1 MSTSERLSYIFES
14 SALAKMRNFID
25 HNTLFAFDLDGTLA
39 PIATKPCVIGIPD
52 SIREEFIILNEQAV
66 VAVITGRSCSDAL
79 YHLGISPRY
88 LIGNHGAEGLPGWE
102 NRENEFSRIANQW
115 QSQLDN
121 LLPVENRR
129 GIMIENK
136 GSTLSIHYR
145 HVCNIKYAHKMIL
158 QAIDKLDP
166 QPRRIGG
173 KFIENLIPVSAPDK
187 GIAFRILM
195 EKSGCQK
202 GFFVGDDETDEDIFR
217 LNDANLFT
225 ICVGRNKS
233 SNALFYLQKQNEI
246 KKLITEINSV
256 LSGKRKY
263 SGEEL
268 TKIIL

>member
-1 MSTSERLSYIFES
+1 MSMKERLSYLFKNTAFS
-14 SALAKMRNFID
+14 KMRNFID
-25 HNTLFAFDLDGTLA
+25 KTTLFAFDLDGTLA
-39 PIATKPCVIGIPD
+39 PIASKPSVIGIPD
-52 SIREEFIILNEQAV
+52 PIRQEFAILNKQAV
-66 VAVITGRSCSDAL
+66 VAVITGRSRSDAL
-79 YHLGISPRY
+79 HHLGISPHY
-88 LIGNHGAEGLPGWE
+88 LIGNHGAEGLPGWKDQ
-102 NRENEFSRIANQW
+102 ENEFFGITNQW

-121 LLPVENRR
+121 LLPLENRR

-217 LNDANLFT
+217 LNDANIFT
-225 ICVGRNKS
+225 VRIGINVFS
-233 SNALFYLQKQNEI
+233 DALFYLRNQSEI
-246 KKLITEINSV
+246 IRLISEINNV
-256 LSGKRKY
+256 LKNKKDQ
-263 SGEEL
+263 L
-268 TKIIL
+268 IN